1 MIGVDECRRFVD
13 QRRESFFDVLRVGF
27 RPSVTRPRDLP
38 IFDEEK
44 GGDGEDPERVRH
56 RVRRFVIEG
65 FESEVKLA
73 IEGVGGGHR
82 VLRDGEDPCR
92 WLVATPVVVH
102 GQAHLTGRTRRLKP
116 SCPTCQMGLPVYDHW
131 RRYEPS
137 ARILAVSQ
145 DTVTATDALYGEF
158 HLGFETFY
166 DKPPY
171 AMSNAFGVF
180 AVPSLFL
187 IEDGQVTWTGY
198 GWAKADAE
206 HIEERLATLVD
217 KTPALVNADHLP
229 SLKPG

>member
-1 MIGVDECRRFVD
+1 MIESGNRVPDTHLVD
-13 QRRESFFDVLRVGF
+13 REGKRHALHDLLD
-27 RPSVTRPRDLP
+27 RPTL
-38 IFDEEK
+38 
-44 GGDGEDPERVRH
+44 
-56 RVRRFVIEG
+56 VIV
-65 FESEVKLA
+65 F
-73 IEGVGGGHR
+73 
-82 VLRDGEDPCR
+82 
-92 WLVATPVVVH
+92 
-102 GQAHLTGRTRRLKP
+102 KP

-145 DTVTATDALYGEF
+145 DTVAATDALYGEF